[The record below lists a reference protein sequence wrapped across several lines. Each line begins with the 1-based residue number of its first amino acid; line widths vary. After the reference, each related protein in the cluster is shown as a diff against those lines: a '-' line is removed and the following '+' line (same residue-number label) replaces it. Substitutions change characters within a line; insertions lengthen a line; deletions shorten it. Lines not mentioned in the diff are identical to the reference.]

1 MATWIDWATYSP
13 KPTPREH
20 AVHLPA
26 GCRIEPELYSD
37 SPQLLFQTTE
47 EGLAEWYAEQRAVNR
62 VLRSF
67 GYEPL
72 RLRSEPPVIGERPR
86 RQKPKPA
93 IAAPVQSES
102 ETREDAT
109 PEDPGIPA
117 ALVAP
122 VQQEPIV
129 TGATPDA
136 DWEQWRNLR
145 DTLPTTTGPAVIY
158 PQNVVSIY
166 SRVHRPWLRRVFD
179 KLFKR

>member
-1 MATWIDWATYSP
+1 MTAGLDWATYSP
-13 KPTPREH
+13 KPTPREY

-26 GCRIEPELYSD
+26 GCWLEPELYSD
-37 SPQLLFQTTE
+37 SPQLLFQTAE
-47 EGLAEWYAEQRAVNR
+47 ESLAEWYAEQRAVNQ
-62 VLRSF
+62 VLRDF

-72 RLRSEPPVIGERPR
+72 RPRSEPPVIGERPR

-93 IAAPVQSES
+93 IAAPVQPEP
-102 ETREDAT
+102 ETREDAM

-117 ALVAP
+117 ALTQP
-122 VQQEPIV
+122 MQQKPI
-129 TGATPDA
+129 ATPDT

-166 SRVHRPWLRRVFD
+166 SRVHRPWLQRVFD

>member
-1 MATWIDWATYSP
+1 MVTDWATYSP
-13 KPTPREH
+13 KPTPREY

-26 GCRIEPELYSD
+26 GCWIEPELYSD
-37 SPQLLFQTTE
+37 SPQLLFQTAE
-47 EGLAEWYAEQRAVNR
+47 ESLAEWYAEQRAVNR
-62 VLRSF
+62 VLRDF

-72 RLRSEPPVIGERPR
+72 RLRDKPPVIEERPR

-93 IAAPVQSES
+93 VAAPAQSES
-102 ETREDAT
+102 ETRGDAT

-129 TGATPDA
+129 ATQDA

-145 DTLPTTTGPAVIY
+145 DALPTTTGPAVIY
-158 PQNVVSIY
+158 PQNVVSI
-166 SRVHRPWLRRVFD
+166 SSVHRLWLRRIFD

>member
-1 MATWIDWATYSP
+1 MTAGLDWATYSP
-13 KPTPREH
+13 KPTPREY

-26 GCRIEPELYSD
+26 GCWLEPELYSD
-37 SPQLLFQTTE
+37 SPQLLFQTAE
-47 EGLAEWYAEQRAVNR
+47 ESLAEWYAEQRAVNQ
-62 VLRSF
+62 VLRDF

-93 IAAPVQSES
+93 IAAPVQPEP
-102 ETREDAT
+102 ETREDVM

-117 ALVAP
+117 ALVEP
-122 VQQEPIV
+122 VQQGPIG

-136 DWEQWRNLR
+136 DGGQHELCEA
-145 DTLPTTTGPAVIY
+145 LPTTSPAVIY